1 MRKIDWNLCLIAD
14 AQAAGGKD
22 LLFIIREASE
32 AGASLIQLRGK
43 ILTTREF
50 VAIAS
55 KAAEF
60 LKPLG
65 IPLVINDRVDI
76 ALACAADGVHIG
88 QEDLPL
94 PVVRRLLGNERYIG
108 VSVNTISEAMA
119 AEEEGADYL
128 GAGPVFFTRSK
139 EELRPIIGL
148 DGLRAIRQ
156 NVKLPILA
164 VGGINAENARS
175 VIDSGADG
183 IAVISA
189 VLAATDIR
197 EATQAL
203 RDAMGSR

>member
-128 GAGPVFFTRSK
+128 SAGPMFFTRSK